1 MKLGN
6 GFPVRYAVFG
16 DDVLAGVVA
25 FLGASPEE
33 KSAVE
38 GCIAARSQEVSWAV
52 SMTNVAT
59 GVRRTEMWRRSR
71 N

>member
-6 GFPVRYAVFG
+6 GFPVRYAVVG

-25 FLGASPEE
+25 FLGAGPEE

-38 GCIAARSQEVSWAV
+38 GCIAARSQRLA
-52 SMTNVAT
+52 
-59 GVRRTEMWRRSR
+59 GLCL
-71 N
+71 